1 MRRRLPVFPLGSVL
15 LPYGLLPL
23 HIFENRYR
31 ALMTDLLEGDG
42 RPGQDQ
48 AEMGVVLIERGH
60 EVGGGDERSTLG
72 TVAQIMQA
80 EKLPDGRWLVVAA
93 GTRRFSVSDW
103 LPDDPYPRAE
113 VEELPPEQWD
123 EGLAETLRAA
133 EREVRRALSLASELG
148 EPAIQPGLS
157 DDPSVAAWQLCNAVP
172 VGSFDRQRL
181 LAADGLGPRLELL
194 AEQAREAA
202 AVLAFRLGTGQ

>member
-1 MRRRLPVFPLGSVL
+1 MRRQLPLFPLGSVL

-23 HIFENRYR
+23 HIFEQRYR
-31 ALMTDLLEGDG
+31 AMMADLLEGDG
-42 RPGQDQ
+42 GHRQDP
-48 AEMGVVLIERGH
+48 AEMGVVLIERGR

-93 GTRRFSVSDW
+93 GTSRFSVSDW

-123 EGLAETLRAA
+123 EGLTEMLRSA

-148 EPAIQPGLS
+148 EPALQPGLS

-172 VGSFDRQRL
+172 VGAFDRQRL
-181 LAADGLGPRLELL
+181 LAADGPGPRLELL

>member
-123 EGLAETLRAA
+123 EMLTETLATLDDAARQKKLERAIDA
-133 EREVRRALSLASELG
+133 AMADQPVIPVFYPIHEFAAKKELVVTPRAQRRFN
-148 EPAIQPGLS
+148 GLMVS
-157 DDPSVAAWQLCNAVP
+157 PK
-172 VGSFDRQRL
+172 
-181 LAADGLGPRLELL
+181 
-194 AEQAREAA
+194 
-202 AVLAFRLGTGQ
+202 